1 MLDSEV
7 IDERL
12 LFYGFEHFFRR
23 RLIIKALL
31 ATKTR
36 KEKKIYRWY
45 LYAAPFITDTVKNY
59 MWDYLQGDI
68 SELDFVMVYG
78 KYGKKIKD
86 TE

>member
-1 MLDSEV
+1 MLDSEI
-7 IDERL
+7 IDKRL
-12 LFYGFEHFFRR
+12 LFYGFEHFFKR

-36 KEKKIYRWY
+36 EEKKIYRWY

-59 MWDYLQGDI
+59 MWDYLQGYIDE
-68 SELDFVMVYG
+68 STFYTVYR
-78 KYGKKIKD
+78 KYGPKNKD